1 MFLRILGDA
10 LWRRKRRKLI
20 VLAAI
25 TLGTAAASSL
35 ADIALDIGD
44 QMSRELK
51 SFGANLVVMPRGG
64 SEPLLVGG
72 ENVQVL
78 AAPSYLEASDVA
90 RVKDNFWKN
99 NILDFAPILDV
110 PADVPTAGGTRR
122 VLLRGAWL
130 SHPVPLAA
138 NDAVIDVARTG
149 LRRLHPFWSIDGA
162 WPDEEAARAG
172 GGADAA
178 PQEAAAQV
186 LAGAALAARLGLH
199 PGSTLTLHAAVS
211 VGALP
216 GADSSADAPLTVSG
230 ILRAGGE
237 EDEMLIA
244 PLETAQRVARLE
256 GKVSRVLVSALTT
269 PESAVYERLATNPRA
284 LSPAEFE
291 KWSCTPFVSSI
302 AYELEQAWPGV
313 EVRVV
318 RRVADAE
325 GAILKRSSGLMAL
338 VALMAAFAASLT
350 VTGALTTGVL
360 ERREEIGLLK
370 SLGASGVLVGG
381 LFLAEAL
388 VIGLLGGA
396 LGAGLG
402 ALLARGLALSVFGT
416 PVAIRPVA
424 IPLAIACALA
434 ITLFGCALPVR
445 RIAGLRPAEVLRG
458 R

>member
-10 LWRRKRRKLI
+10 LWRRKRRKVI

-35 ADIALDIGD
+35 ADMALDIGD

-51 SFGANLVVMPRGG
+51 SFGANLVVLPRGG

-72 ENVQVL
+72 ENVQAW
-78 AAPSYLEASDVA
+78 AAPVYLEARDVA

-110 PADVPTAGGTRR
+110 PAEVEVTGGALRR

-130 SHPVPLAA
+130 SHPVP
-138 NDAVIDVARTG
+138 DGDVARTG
-149 LRRLHPFWSIDGA
+149 LRRLHPYWSVDGT
-162 WPDEEAARAG
+162 WPAEDDAG
-172 GGADAA
+172 AS
-178 PQEAAAQV
+178 QV
-186 LAGAALAARLGLH
+186 LAGASLAARLGLR
-199 PGSTLTLHAAVS
+199 PGSTLTLHAS
-211 VGALP
+211 GA
-216 GADSSADAPLTVSG
+216 AAASLTVSG

-237 EDEMLIA
+237 EDDMLIT
-244 PLETAQRVARLE
+244 PLETAQRAAGLD

-291 KWSCTPFVSSI
+291 KWTCTPFVSSI

-313 EVRVV
+313 EARVV

-325 GAILKRSSGLMAL
+325 GVILKRSSGLMAL
-338 VALMAAFAASLT
+338 VALMAGFAASLT
-350 VTGALTTGVL
+350 VAGALTTGVL
-360 ERREEIGLLK
+360 ERREEIGLLE
-370 SLGASGVLVGG
+370 SLGASRLMVGG

-388 VIGLLGGA
+388 LIGLAGGA

-402 ALLARGLALSVFGT
+402 ALLARALALSVFGA

-424 IPLAIACALA
+424 IPLAIACALV
-434 ITLFGCALPVR
+434 ITLFGCAMPVR
-445 RIAGLRPAEVLRG
+445 RLASLRPAEVLRG

>member
-10 LWRRKRRKLI
+10 LWRRKRRKVI

-35 ADIALDIGD
+35 ADMALDIGD

-51 SFGANLVVMPRGG
+51 SFGANLVVLPRGG

-72 ENVQVL
+72 ENVQAW
-78 AAPSYLEASDVA
+78 AAPVYLEARDVA

-110 PADVPTAGGTRR
+110 PAEVEVTGGALRR

-130 SHPVPLAA
+130 SHPVP
-138 NDAVIDVARTG
+138 DGDVARTG
-149 LRRLHPFWSIDGA
+149 LRRLHPYWSVDGT
-162 WPDEEAARAG
+162 WPAEDDAG
-172 GGADAA
+172 AS
-178 PQEAAAQV
+178 QV
-186 LAGAALAARLGLH
+186 LAGASLAARLGLR
-199 PGSTLTLHAAVS
+199 PGSTLTLHAS
-211 VGALP
+211 GA
-216 GADSSADAPLTVSG
+216 AAASLTVSG

-237 EDEMLIA
+237 EDDLLIT
-244 PLETAQRVARLE
+244 PLETAQRAAGLD

-291 KWSCTPFVSSI
+291 KWTCTPFVSSI

-313 EVRVV
+313 EARVV

-325 GAILKRSSGLMAL
+325 GVILKRSSGLMAL
-338 VALMAAFAASLT
+338 VALMAGFAASLT
-350 VTGALTTGVL
+350 VAGALTTGVL
-360 ERREEIGLLK
+360 ERREEIGLLE
-370 SLGASGVLVGG
+370 SLGASRLMVGG

-388 VIGLLGGA
+388 LIGLAGGA

-402 ALLARGLALSVFGT
+402 ALLARALALSVFGA
-416 PVAIRPVA
+416 PVAIRPMA
-424 IPLAIACALA
+424 IPLAIACALV
-434 ITLFGCALPVR
+434 ITLFGCAMPVR
-445 RIAGLRPAEVLRG
+445 RLASLRPAEVLRG

>member
-51 SFGANLVVMPRGG
+51 SFGANLVVLPRGG
-64 SEPLLVGG
+64 FEPLLVGG
-72 ENVQVL
+72 ENVQAL
-78 AAPSYLEASDVA
+78 AAPAYLDTKDVT

-110 PADVPTAGGTRR
+110 PADVEVSGGAGSGARR

-130 SHPVPLAA
+130 SHAVPIAA
-138 NDAVIDVARTG
+138 SHEDAEPARTG
-149 LRRLHPFWSIDGA
+149 LRRLHPFWSVDGA
-162 WPDEEAARAG
+162 WPTE
-172 GGADAA
+172 DAS
-178 PQEAAAQV
+178 PGEGPDRDGFQV
-186 LAGAALAARLGLH
+186 LAGTSLAARLGLR
-199 PGSTLTLHAAVS
+199 PGSTLAVRASAAGPAARPATSLQV
-211 VGALP
+211 
-216 GADSSADAPLTVSG
+216 TG

-237 EDEMLIA
+237 EDDMLVA
-244 PLETAQRVARLE
+244 PLGTAQRVAGLD
-256 GKVSRVLVSALTT
+256 GKLSRVLVSALTT

-291 KWSCTPFVSSI
+291 KWTCTPFVSSI
-302 AYELEQAWPGV
+302 AYEMEQAWPGV
-313 EVRVV
+313 EARVV

-350 VTGALTTGVL
+350 VAGALTTGVL

-370 SLGASGVLVGG
+370 SLGAPGLMVGG

-388 VIGLLGGA
+388 LVGLVGGA

-402 ALLARGLALSVFGT
+402 ALLARGLSLSVFGS
-416 PVAIRPVA
+416 PVAIRPAA
-424 IPLAIACALA
+424 IPLSIACALV

>member
-10 LWRRKRRKLI
+10 LWRRKRRRLI

-51 SFGANLVVMPRGG
+51 SFGANLVVIPRGG

-72 ENVQVL
+72 ENVQAL
-78 AAPSYLEASDVA
+78 AAPAWLEAAEVA

-99 NILDFAPILDV
+99 NILDFAPVLDV
-110 PADVPTAGGTRR
+110 PVEVETAGGARR

-130 SHPVPLAA
+130 SHPVPVLA
-138 NDAVIDVARTG
+138 NDAAAEGSVAGVAAGSEVARTG
-149 LRRLHPFWSIDGA
+149 LRRLHPFWSVDGA

-172 GGADAA
+172 TGGAAVPNDAA
-178 PQEAAAQV
+178 APV
-186 LAGAALAARLGLH
+186 LAGAALAARLGLR
-199 PGSTLTLHAAVS
+199 PGSTLTLHAA
-211 VGALP
+211 GATP
-216 GADSSADAPLTVSG
+216 MIVSG

-244 PLETAQRVARLE
+244 PLETAQRVGRLD

-350 VTGALTTGVL
+350 VAGALTTAVL

-388 VIGLLGGA
+388 LIGLLGGA

-402 ALLARGLALSVFGT
+402 ALLARVLSLSVFGM

>member
-1 MFLRILGDA
+1 VFLRILGDA
-10 LWRRKRRKLI
+10 LWRRKRRKVI

-35 ADIALDIGD
+35 ADMALDIGD

-51 SFGANLVVMPRGG
+51 SFGANLVVLPRGG

-72 ENVQVL
+72 ENVQAW
-78 AAPSYLEASDVA
+78 AAPVYLEARDVA

-110 PADVPTAGGTRR
+110 PAEVEVTGGALRR

-130 SHPVPLAA
+130 SHPVP
-138 NDAVIDVARTG
+138 DGDVARTG
-149 LRRLHPFWSIDGA
+149 LRRLHPYWSVDGT
-162 WPDEEAARAG
+162 WPAEDDAG
-172 GGADAA
+172 AS
-178 PQEAAAQV
+178 QV
-186 LAGAALAARLGLH
+186 LAGASLAARLGLR
-199 PGSTLTLHAAVS
+199 PGSTLTLHAS
-211 VGALP
+211 GA
-216 GADSSADAPLTVSG
+216 AAASLTVSG

-237 EDEMLIA
+237 EDDMLIT
-244 PLETAQRVARLE
+244 PLETAQRAAGLD

-291 KWSCTPFVSSI
+291 KWTCTPFVSSI

-313 EVRVV
+313 EARVV

-325 GAILKRSSGLMAL
+325 GVILKRSSGLMAL
-338 VALMAAFAASLT
+338 VALMAGFAASLT
-350 VTGALTTGVL
+350 VAGALTTGVL
-360 ERREEIGLLK
+360 ERREEIGLLE
-370 SLGASGVLVGG
+370 SLGASRLMVGG

-388 VIGLLGGA
+388 LIGLAGGA

-402 ALLARGLALSVFGT
+402 ALLARALALSVFGA
-416 PVAIRPVA
+416 PVAIRPMA
-424 IPLAIACALA
+424 IPLAIACALV
-434 ITLFGCALPVR
+434 ITLFGCAMPVR
-445 RIAGLRPAEVLRG
+445 RLASLRPAEVLRG

>member
-72 ENVQVL
+72 ENVQAL
-78 AAPSYLEASDVA
+78 AAPAYLEAADVA

-110 PADVPTAGGTRR
+110 PTEVATASGERR

-130 SHPVPLAA
+130 SHPVP
-138 NDAVIDVARTG
+138 AVSTDVATGDTSAGRDIARTG
-149 LRRLHPFWSIDGA
+149 LRRLHPFWSVDGA
-162 WPDEEAARAG
+162 WPDE
-172 GGADAA
+172 GADA
-178 PQEAAAQV
+178 QT
-186 LAGAALAARLGLH
+186 LAGTSLASRLGLH
-199 PGSTLTLHAAVS
+199 SGSILVL
-211 VGALP
+211 
-216 GADSSADAPLTVSG
+216 GADTHSASFTVTG
-230 ILRAGGE
+230 ILHAGGE
-237 EDEMLIA
+237 EDDMLVA
-244 PLETAQRVARLE
+244 PLETAQRVGRLD

-269 PESAVYERLATNPRA
+269 PESAVYERLATNPRS

-291 KWSCTPFVSSI
+291 KWTCTPFVSSI

-350 VTGALTTGVL
+350 VAGALTTGVL

-388 VIGLLGGA
+388 LIGLLGGA

-402 ALLARGLALSVFGT
+402 ALLARGLSLSVFGA

>member
-10 LWRRKRRKLI
+10 LWRRKRRKVI

-35 ADIALDIGD
+35 ADMALDIGD

-51 SFGANLVVMPRGG
+51 SFGANLVVLPRGG

-72 ENVQVL
+72 ENVQAW
-78 AAPSYLEASDVA
+78 AAPVYLEARDVA

-110 PADVPTAGGTRR
+110 PAEVEVTGGALRR

-130 SHPVPLAA
+130 SHPVP
-138 NDAVIDVARTG
+138 DGDVARTG
-149 LRRLHPFWSIDGA
+149 LRRLHPYWSVDGT
-162 WPDEEAARAG
+162 WPAEDDAG
-172 GGADAA
+172 AS
-178 PQEAAAQV
+178 QV
-186 LAGAALAARLGLH
+186 LAGASLAARLGLR
-199 PGSTLTLHAAVS
+199 PGSTLTLHAS
-211 VGALP
+211 GA
-216 GADSSADAPLTVSG
+216 AAASLTVSG

-237 EDEMLIA
+237 EDDMLIT
-244 PLETAQRVARLE
+244 PLETAQRAAGLD

-291 KWSCTPFVSSI
+291 KWTCTPFVSSI

-313 EVRVV
+313 EARVV

-325 GAILKRSSGLMAL
+325 GVILKRSSGLMAL
-338 VALMAAFAASLT
+338 VALMAGFAASLT
-350 VTGALTTGVL
+350 VAGALTTGVL
-360 ERREEIGLLK
+360 ERREEIGLLE
-370 SLGASGVLVGG
+370 SLGASRLMVGG

-388 VIGLLGGA
+388 LIGLAGGA

-402 ALLARGLALSVFGT
+402 ALLARALALSVFGA
-416 PVAIRPVA
+416 PVAIRPMA
-424 IPLAIACALA
+424 IPLAIACALV
-434 ITLFGCALPVR
+434 ITLFGCAMPVR
-445 RIAGLRPAEVLRG
+445 RLASLRPAEVLRG

>member
-1 MFLRILGDA
+1 MFLRILGEA

-20 VLAAI
+20 VVAAI

-64 SEPLLVGG
+64 MEPLLVGG
-72 ENVQVL
+72 ENVQAF
-78 AAPSYLEASDVA
+78 AAPAYLEAGDVA

-110 PADVPTAGGTRR
+110 PAEVESGGAVRR

-130 SHPVPLAA
+130 LHPVPAA
-138 NDAVIDVARTG
+138 AGADSPAGGDVARTG
-149 LRRLHPFWSIDGA
+149 LRRLHPFWSVDGA
-162 WPDEEAARAG
+162 WPDEDAPGGEA
-172 GGADAA
+172 
-178 PQEAAAQV
+178 QT
-186 LAGAALAARLGLH
+186 LAGASLASRLGLH
-199 PGSTLTLHAAVS
+199 AGSTLSLRVDDHA
-211 VGALP
+211 
-216 GADSSADAPLTVSG
+216 SSLTVTG
-230 ILRAGGE
+230 ILHAGGE

-244 PLETAQRVARLE
+244 PLALAQRAAGLD

-284 LSPAEFE
+284 LSPTEFE
-291 KWSCTPFVSSI
+291 KWTCTPFVSSI

-313 EVRVV
+313 EARVV

-350 VTGALTTGVL
+350 VAGALTTGVL

-370 SLGASGVLVGG
+370 SLGAPGALVGG

-388 VIGLLGGA
+388 LIGLFGGA

-402 ALLARGLALSVFGT
+402 ALLAHALSLSVFGT

>member
-1 MFLRILGDA
+1 
-10 LWRRKRRKLI
+10 
-20 VLAAI
+20 V
-25 TLGTAAASSL
+25 
-35 ADIALDIGD
+35 
-44 QMSRELK
+44 
-51 SFGANLVVMPRGG
+51 
-64 SEPLLVGG
+64 
-72 ENVQVL
+72 
-78 AAPSYLEASDVA
+78 
-90 RVKDNFWKN
+90 
-99 NILDFAPILDV
+99 
-110 PADVPTAGGTRR
+110 RR

-130 SHPVPLAA
+130 SHPVPAVAIDDAA
-138 NDAVIDVARTG
+138 GKDVPTGSEVARTG
-149 LRRLHPFWSIDGA
+149 LRRLHPFWSVDGA
-162 WPDEEAARAG
+162 WPDEDAP
-172 GGADAA
+172 GAET
-178 PQEAAAQV
+178 QT
-186 LAGAALAARLGLH
+186 LAGASLASRLGLH
-199 PGSTLTLHAAVS
+199 AGSTLSLRVDNHA
-211 VGALP
+211 
-216 GADSSADAPLTVSG
+216 SSLTVTG
-230 ILRAGGE
+230 ILHAGGE

-244 PLETAQRVARLE
+244 PLETAQRAAGLD

-284 LSPAEFE
+284 LSPTEFE
-291 KWSCTPFVSSI
+291 KWTCTPFVSSI

-313 EVRVV
+313 EARVV

-350 VTGALTTGVL
+350 VAGALTTGVL

-370 SLGASGVLVGG
+370 SLGAPGALVGG

-388 VIGLLGGA
+388 LIGLFGGA

-402 ALLARGLALSVFGT
+402 ALLAHALSLSVFGT

>member
-1 MFLRILGDA
+1 
-10 LWRRKRRKLI
+10 

-35 ADIALDIGD
+35 ADMALDIGD

-51 SFGANLVVMPRGG
+51 SFGANLVVLPRGG

-72 ENVQVL
+72 ENVQAW
-78 AAPSYLEASDVA
+78 AAPVYLEARDVA

-110 PADVPTAGGTRR
+110 PAEVEVTGGALRR

-130 SHPVPLAA
+130 SHPVP
-138 NDAVIDVARTG
+138 DGDVARTG
-149 LRRLHPFWSIDGA
+149 LRRLHPYWSVDGT
-162 WPDEEAARAG
+162 WPAEDDAG
-172 GGADAA
+172 AS
-178 PQEAAAQV
+178 QV
-186 LAGAALAARLGLH
+186 LAGASLAARLGLR
-199 PGSTLTLHAAVS
+199 PGSTLTLHA
-211 VGALP
+211 
-216 GADSSADAPLTVSG
+216 SSAAAASLTVSG

-237 EDEMLIA
+237 EDDMLIT
-244 PLETAQRVARLE
+244 PLETAQRAAGLD

-291 KWSCTPFVSSI
+291 KWTCTPFVSSI

-313 EVRVV
+313 EARVV

-325 GAILKRSSGLMAL
+325 GVILKRSSGLMAL
-338 VALMAAFAASLT
+338 VALMAGFAASLT
-350 VTGALTTGVL
+350 VAGALTTGVL
-360 ERREEIGLLK
+360 ERREEIGLLE
-370 SLGASGVLVGG
+370 SLGASRLMVGG

-388 VIGLLGGA
+388 LIGLAGGA

-402 ALLARGLALSVFGT
+402 ALLARALALSVFGA
-416 PVAIRPVA
+416 PVAIRPMA
-424 IPLAIACALA
+424 IPLAIACALV
-434 ITLFGCALPVR
+434 ITLFGCAMPVR
-445 RIAGLRPAEVLRG
+445 RLASLRPAEVLRG